1 MFVVTTSVVFKK
13 STTEVVTMNQG
24 KRKVYMG
31 ETELKITSRAVI
43 SAIERVCAALEA
55 QQEYLTGLDQAVGDG
70 DLGITF
76 SKIAAALREYAH
88 TTPADDL
95 GKFLANAGM
104 VANRAGSSTMG
115 TLLATALMRAGKE
128 TKGLAELSAANL
140 AAMMT
145 AVDTGVQERGKA
157 SLGDKTVVDAL
168 HPAAEAFIASIQ
180 AGDNLREAGQKM
192 VTAAEAGRDAVTP
205 LRSRTGRASW
215 VGDRTIG
222 QVDPGCAAL
231 VIILRAILG

>member
-1 MFVVTTSVVFKK
+1 MS
-13 STTEVVTMNQG
+13 EP
-24 KRKVYMG
+24 
-31 ETELKITSRAVI
+31 ELKINSQAVI

-70 DLGITF
+70 DLGITV
-76 SKIAAALREYAH
+76 SKIAAALLEYVH

-95 GKFLANAGM
+95 GKFLGNAGM
-104 VANRAGSSTMG
+104 VTNRAGSSTMG

-128 TKGLAELSAANL
+128 VKGLAELTSANL
-140 AAMMT
+140 AVMFT
-145 AVDTGVQERGKA
+145 AVDMGIQERGKA
-157 SLGDKTVVDAL
+157 NLGDKTVVDAL
-168 HPAAEAFIASIQ
+168 HPAAEAFVTSVQ
-180 AGDNLREAGQKM
+180 AGDSLHEAGQKM
-192 VTAAEAGRDAVTP
+192 ITAAEAGRDAVTP

-231 VIILRAILG
+231 VIILKAILD